1 MSANRSESLHFYDY
15 LCRKIGS
22 EKVVKGRRLTFIAID
37 STSDNS
43 VSSGSRSEGLDLK
56 GSDFDIMNIDFNM
69 KVYESEKDVVE
80 GRHPVLLMDTSE
92 TQPCFTHLNLQRY
105 THYRPS
111 KFYIEMLEQ
120 CGNQCPLFNIVEQ
133 HGMKYLLSNKL
144 YKQTFFKYHEKTKL
158 GLTKVHGPCLSD
170 VNGDYDFAMCFKCD
184 KWISQAALWINRP
197 RSSWLTPEIISKIT
211 MSGVLFVPIGS
222 KGSIYEDLEWR
233 ISFSVAEKQL
243 VFSFNHTQLLCY
255 ALLKIV
261 LKEIIEGD
269 EDLKGLLCSYY
280 IKTLMFWISD
290 DSDPAAWRPDNITN
304 CFMACLHR
312 LLYSI
317 QYSTLLHYFIP
328 DCNFFLLRLSTE
340 LDKKAKL
347 TDLLKTLS
355 QQGIQCVSASETL
368 HDYTRYPNGTYTIKQ
383 LNMTP
388 NLVYDVLEILKWL
401 HHYYQERGLIQ
412 LLNRLLHHCKT
423 DLSRELF
430 LYFISRAHQYVPQ
443 IPYAQQQKNNKQ
455 QYYKYKYDLSRLMIG
470 LHSDAAAGW
479 SMLSTFFYVHEHY
492 FTSLELINYAL
503 SKYTDEKCNNIFS
516 NPSTRGR
523 MYVTPK
529 EQAALDLVKKERLI
543 TILKSSTINYANFS
557 CKSQIIP
564 KELQQDVLKGD
575 GIFHPLVYA
584 YFLRFL
590 CCYHLHDQFS
600 CEDAMQQIARA
611 TFETRPTGNS
621 MSRLCCQSLIFF
633 GIAVQ
638 MTGRLDTAKSYFK
651 EIAKMDVD
659 VYTSAAIKL
668 SELTQSHDHYSDV
681 NVYELIFNF
690 LESC

>member
-22 EKVVKGRRLTFIAID
+22 EKEVKGRRLTFIAID
-37 STSDNS
+37 YFTHNML
-43 VSSGSRSEGLDLK
+43 SSGSRSEGLDLK
-56 GSDFDIMNIDFNM
+56 GSDTDIMKIDTTM
-69 KVYESEKDVVE
+69 KVYESEKDDVE
-80 GRHPVLLMDTSE
+80 GRHPGLLMDTSE
-92 TQPCFTHLNLQRY
+92 SQPCFTHLNLQLY
-105 THYRPS
+105 THNRPRKS
-111 KFYIEMLEQ
+111 FSEILEQ
-120 CGNQCPLFNIVEQ
+120 HGYQCWLFNIVEQ
-133 HGMKYLLSNKL
+133 HGMKYILSNKL
-144 YKQTFFKYHEKTKL
+144 YKQAFSKHHEITQI
-158 GLTKVHGPCLSD
+158 GLTKLHGPCLSD
-170 VNGDYDFAMCFKCD
+170 VNGNYDLALCFKCD
-184 KWISQAALWINRP
+184 KWISQAAPWINRP
-197 RSSWLTPEIISKIT
+197 RSSWLKPEIISKIT

-243 VFSFNHTQLLCY
+243 IFSFNHTQLLCY

-261 LKEIIEGD
+261 LKEIVEGD

-280 IKTLMFWISD
+280 IKTLMFWVSD
-290 DSDPAAWRPDNITN
+290 DSNPAVWRPDNITN

-340 LDKKAKL
+340 LEKKAKL
-347 TDLLKTLS
+347 TNLLKKLY

-368 HDYTRYPNGTYTIKQ
+368 HDYTRCPNVTYTIKQ

-388 NLVYDVLEILKWL
+388 NLVYGMLEILKSL
-401 HHYYQERGLIQ
+401 PPPYHERCFIQ

-423 DLSRELF
+423 DLSRDHF

-455 QYYKYKYDLSRLMIG
+455 QYYKYKYDLSRLLIG
-470 LHSDAAAGW
+470 LNSDAVAGW

-492 FTSLELINYAL
+492 FTCLELINYAL
-503 SKYTDEKCNNIFS
+503 SKYTDEKCNHIFS
-516 NPSTRGR
+516 NPSTHRR
-523 MYVTPK
+523 IYVTQK
-529 EQAALDLVKKERLI
+529 EQAALDLMKKERLI
-543 TILKSSTINYANFS
+543 TILKSSTIDYIQFS

-564 KELQQDVLKGD
+564 KELQQDVIKSD
-575 GIFHPLVYA
+575 GHFHPLVYA

-600 CEDAMQQIARA
+600 CEDALQQISRA
-611 TFETRPTGNS
+611 TREKCLTTNA
-621 MSRLCCQSLIFF
+621 MSRLSIQSLIFQ
-633 GIAVQ
+633 GIAFQ
-638 MTGRLDTAKSYFK
+638 MMGMLDEAKSYFTLL
-651 EIAKMDVD
+651 AGDDVD
-659 VYTSAAIKL
+659 AYTSAEIKL
-668 SELTQSHDHYSDV
+668 SELTNDQFSDV
-681 NVYELIFNF
+681 NI
-690 LESC
+690 C